1 MPADVD
7 AMLAEMQQLL
17 AAEFRPGAPGLTVN
31 EWADRLGVSSTI
43 ARRRLNVLWRRGLV
57 EVGRRSER
65 FMDGR
70 LGSLPVYRPKP

>member
-7 AMLAEMQQLL
+7 AMLEEMQRLL
-17 AAEFRPGAPGLTVN
+17 AAEFQPGDPGLTVN
-31 EWADRLGVSSTI
+31 EWADRLGVSATQ

-57 EVGRRSER
+57 EVGWRAER

-70 LGSLPVYRPKP
+70 LGRLPVYRPKP